1 MKEKNEENT
10 SGGTPGFCC
19 IAKAEAVGRDTSQR
33 ARERQSDRDRQR
45 QRQTDRQ
52 TDRDRDR
59 ETDRETERQRD
70 RETHMHTHMQTHA
83 HRSAQTH
90 TFGVLLAR
98 YCCHTA
104 CSAALRDACKRPTAL
119 ALASSPAPPPLPRV
133 WGDASAA
140 DTAPCPSCMG

>member
-52 TDRDRDR
+52 TDRDRQTET
-59 ETDRETERQRD
+59 ETDREME
-70 RETHMHTHMQTHA
+70 
-83 HRSAQTH
+83 
-90 TFGVLLAR
+90 
-98 YCCHTA
+98 
-104 CSAALRDACKRPTAL
+104 
-119 ALASSPAPPPLPRV
+119 AS
-133 WGDASAA
+133 GNE
-140 DTAPCPSCMG
+140 